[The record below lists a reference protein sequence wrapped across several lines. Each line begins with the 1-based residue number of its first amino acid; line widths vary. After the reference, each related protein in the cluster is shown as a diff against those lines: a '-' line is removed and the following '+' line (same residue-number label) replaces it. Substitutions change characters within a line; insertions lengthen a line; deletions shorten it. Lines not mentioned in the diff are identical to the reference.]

1 MKALTNIAISLAKD
15 TAISL
20 ARDNWLRSVRN
31 LASNAKNKER
41 NITGKE
47 AARTGRGF
55 IWFFFSNED
64 Y

>member
-20 ARDNWLRSVRN
+20 ARDNLLRSVRN

-41 NITGKE
+41 YITGKE

-55 IWFFFSNED
+55 I
-64 Y
+64 